1 MRDKSKRFIS
11 VFYSITT
18 LISFIDAA
26 VYLSLRSIWFFINQ
40 ALKGA
45 SGADL
50 PWGSLFFLL
59 FCASFLYSCILLVKS
74 LKGGNAGISKQTASW
89 GHPKRI
95 HLVLPVIL
103 LLLFTAIDVFLYLQL
118 GNGQN
123 IVPTTLLAGLP
134 WFLLIAATLFITI
147 VYPDL
152 KISHS
157 KAFKYTVAGL
167 SVLVTVLLL
176 SNFGEVRITSGP
188 VIQLLDD
195 TKLSVVWTTNKNS
208 TAYVEYGPDEENLRR
223 VASSQYGIYNAN
235 TTVHKVILPVNET
248 SEFIYRVGSTKINH
262 YFQNSVEYGNTAVSS
277 FKKYRDYRQK
287 DRVNFYILNDIHEN
301 LNLYNKLLKDKEYDF
316 IVLNGDMINSAD
328 SRKVIETKLLKP
340 IGEQTEGTKPFYPV
354 RGNHET
360 RGANSRDLMNYMTLP
375 QNNFFYTFKAGPI
388 FAIVLDSAEDKPDS
402 HEEYSGLADFEKYLE
417 EETEWLKTLE
427 QSDSY
432 KDAKYKVAFVHIPL
446 NDFDEL
452 EDTSYLKNVQRK
464 WSELLNKM
472 GIDAVFSGHSHSS
485 QVIKPDYK
493 RFNFPIFIGGGN
505 SMEEKNFTAIRVE
518 DTGDSMKVYYV
529 NTAGDIVSEYE
540 ISGVR

>member
-1 MRDKSKRFIS
+1 MREKSKRFIS

-59 FCASFLYSCILLVKS
+59 FCASLLYSCILLVKS
-74 LKGGNAGISKQTASW
+74 LKGGYAGISKQTASW

-103 LLLFTAIDVFLYLQL
+103 LFLFTAIDVYLYLQL

-123 IVPTTLLAGLP
+123 IVPTNLLAGLP

-167 SVLVTVLLL
+167 SVLFTVLLL

-248 SEFIYRVGSTKINH
+248 SEFIYRVGSTKINQ

-301 LNLYNKLLKDKEYDF
+301 LNLYKMLLKDKEYDF
-316 IVLNGDMINSAD
+316 IVFNGDMINSAD

-340 IGEQTEGTKPFYPV
+340 IGEYTEGAKPFYPV

-375 QNNFFYTFKAGPI
+375 QNNFYYTFKAGPI

-417 EETEWLKTLE
+417 EETEWLKTFE

-472 GIDAVFSGHSHSS
+472 GIDAVFSGHSHSN